1 MRAQVLYLGDHIY
14 GDILRS
20 KKTLGW
26 RTMLIVPELAS
37 ELGILARN
45 AHTTRRL
52 RALRQQRDALED
64 QIQRMSWAVQH
75 GGRPPRVGQLQPAGR
90 ST

>member
-1 MRAQVLYLGDHIY
+1 MPWQVLYLGDHVY
-14 GDILRS
+14 GDILKS

-37 ELGILARN
+37 ELDILTRN
-45 AHTTRRL
+45 AQTTRRL

-64 QIQRMSWAVQH
+64 QIQRMSWALQH
-75 GGRPPRVGQLQPAGR
+75 GECNSTRP
-90 ST
+90 